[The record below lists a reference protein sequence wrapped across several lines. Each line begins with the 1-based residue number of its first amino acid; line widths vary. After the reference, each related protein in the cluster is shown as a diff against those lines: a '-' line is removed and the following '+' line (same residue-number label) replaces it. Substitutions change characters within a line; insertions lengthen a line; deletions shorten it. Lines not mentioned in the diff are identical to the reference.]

1 MLVKELMAELALYDQ
16 DLPVVIWE
24 NNSYGKGGWTEITY
38 TGQMFANKAWQGPV
52 AIG

>member
-24 NNSYGKGGWTEITY
+24 NNSYGKGGWT
-38 TGQMFANKAWQGPV
+38 GQMFANKAWQGPV